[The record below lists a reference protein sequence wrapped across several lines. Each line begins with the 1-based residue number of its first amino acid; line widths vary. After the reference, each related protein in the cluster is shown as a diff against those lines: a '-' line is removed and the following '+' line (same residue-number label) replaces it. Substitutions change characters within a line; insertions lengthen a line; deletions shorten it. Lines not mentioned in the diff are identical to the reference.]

1 MRDPLC
7 RHKKERP
14 SLLFPPFSLP
24 PPYTQ
29 GFAKKKRTFMQKEG
43 RGKGKSKVGV
53 ENFFVFFSL
62 SLYLFSPPSLP
73 PSFLS
78 NASLPL
84 FRSGKNE
91 LRKEGVAVLY
101 SWAFSAFAPFHHSP
115 SSSSFR
121 LLAFSSLLFSPYFVL
136 YMQEFPSPPFPNT
149 TTTTTAR
156 SFCSSA
162 VFFCLSLCEFA
173 HGLGD
178 DLQTASPALL
188 PPLPLASGWL
198 GRRNEGELESLDT
211 GRLWANTG
219 WTKGRRCL
227 LSVTHTR
234 EVTDEDFFL
243 HMTAQTCPKKGT
255 NYIIIY

>member
-1 MRDPLC
+1 M
-7 RHKKERP
+7 
-14 SLLFPPFSLP
+14 
-24 PPYTQ
+24 
-29 GFAKKKRTFMQKEG
+29 
-43 RGKGKSKVGV
+43 
-53 ENFFVFFSL
+53 
-62 SLYLFSPPSLP
+62 YLFSPPSLP

-78 NASLPL
+78 DASLPL

-101 SWAFSAFAPFHHSP
+101 SWAFSAFAPFHHS
-115 SSSSFR
+115 SSPPSSFR
-121 LLAFSSLLFSPYFVL
+121 LLAFSSLLFPPYFVL
-136 YMQEFPSPPFPNT
+136 YMQEFPSPPFPTT

-162 VFFCLSLCEFA
+162 VFFCLSLCECA

-188 PPLPLASGWL
+188 LLPLPLASGWL

-219 WTKGRRCL
+219 WTKGRKCL

-234 EVTDEDFFL
+234 EVAMTDEDFL

-255 NYIIIY
+255 NYIIN